1 MKPLK
6 KINEG
11 LRLMFNDLLPLW
23 IKNLEKSDIQKA
35 LLTTSKPDIISFS
48 LGRPDND
55 LLILPE
61 LKDATEN
68 LFSPKNLQY
77 SPPTLELK
85 VHIVE
90 LMKEKGVFCT
100 PEEIFLTTGAQ
111 QAMTLLTKLF
121 VSKGDSILVDQL
133 TYPGFIQVAQAEQAN
148 LIPVP
153 VCFQQGLNMK
163 ELRRILEQN
172 KRPSL
177 LYTIS
182 EGNNPLGISLPKK
195 YRIELTEL
203 AKHYRT
209 PIIEDDAYGFL
220 NYEDVDP
227 PLKSYWKEGVFYI
240 GSFSKILAPS
250 LRVGWIIAPE
260 SIIEKLEILKEGL
273 DINTSTLSQTFIN
286 SFFTEGGLKEHIS
299 QLREQYKSK
308 RDVMIK
314 ALKNYIPEMEFSI
327 PKSGFFIWGKLPSS
341 INTKRLFK
349 YALEEK
355 KVSFLPGSAFL
366 IGKREDV
373 QSCLRLSFAFCPI
386 NLIECG
392 VKRLATAIHEYKWKN
407 EDQYLRAI

>member
-1 MKPLK
+1 
-6 KINEG
+6 
-11 LRLMFNDLLPLW
+11 
-23 IKNLEKSDIQKA
+23 

-48 LGRPDND
+48 LGRPDNG

-61 LKDATEN
+61 LKDTTEN

-77 SPPTLELK
+77 SPPAHELK
-85 VHIVE
+85 AHIVE
-90 LMKEKGVFCT
+90 LMKEKNVLCA

-121 VSKGDSILVDQL
+121 VSKGNCILVDQL
-133 TYPGFIQVAQAEQAN
+133 TYPGFIQVAQAEQAD

-163 ELRRILEQN
+163 ELRRILEKN

-182 EGNNPLGISLPKK
+182 EGHNPLGISLTQK

-203 AKHYRT
+203 AKHYRI

-220 NYEDVDP
+220 NYDYVDP
-227 PLKSYWKEGVFYI
+227 PLKSYWEEGVFYI

-273 DINTSTLSQTFIN
+273 DINTSTLSQTLIN
-286 SFFTEGGLKEHIS
+286 SFFIKGSLKEHIS
-299 QLREQYKSK
+299 KLRGQYKSK

-341 INTKRLFK
+341 INASRLFK
-349 YALEEK
+349 LALEEE

-366 IGKREDV
+366 IGEREDV
-373 QSCLRLSFAFCPI
+373 QSCLRLSFAFCPKEH
-386 NLIECG
+386 IEIG
-392 VKRLATAIHEYKWKN
+392 IKRLATAIKKYKWMN
-407 EDQYLRAI
+407 EEQFLHAV